1 MSNFDVRAMN
11 LNLLPAL
18 EALLVEGSVGAAA
31 RRLHVSQS
39 AMSHSL
45 AKLRAVFGDPL
56 LVPEGRGLVPTPRAV
71 QLLARVPRALDGL
84 AQAVTEPEPFDPKS
98 AQRTFRLATVD
109 YFELTML
116 PHVLSYL
123 AANAPGIGLEIERV
137 TPKAVASLASG
148 DIDLALL
155 GASFPG
161 APAGLRK
168 MTLYRDPFAVIAR
181 SDHPAIG
188 RKLDLATY
196 VALGHVLVSI
206 EGRRDGVVDRAL
218 AKLGKTRRVV
228 LRVPHF
234 VSAPLAVL
242 SSDCICTIARSVA
255 HRARELFGLRVM
267 APPLALEAAEVVAL
281 WPRRH
286 DGDPA
291 RRWFR
296 KLFVAGHAAPPN
308 IRALMRRERSGK
320 RAGSPP

>member
-1 MSNFDVRAMN
+1 MSEFDVRAMN

-31 RRLHVSQS
+31 RKLHVSQS

-45 AKLRAVFGDPL
+45 AKLRALFGDPL
-56 LVPEGRGLVPTPRAV
+56 FVSHGRGLAPTPRAA
-71 QLLARVPRALDGL
+71 QLLARVPGALDAL
-84 AQAVTEPEPFDPKS
+84 AQAVAVPEVFDPKS
-98 AQRTFRLATVD
+98 ANRTFRLATVD

-116 PHVLSYL
+116 PYALSYL
-123 AANAPGIGLEIERV
+123 AANAPGISLEIERF
-137 TPKAVASLASG
+137 TPKAIGSLASG
-148 DIDLALL
+148 DIDLALI

-161 APAGLRK
+161 SPAGLRK
-168 MTLYRDPFAVIAR
+168 LTLYSDPFAVIAR
-181 SDHPAIG
+181 SDHPSIG
-188 RKLDLATY
+188 RRIDLATY
-196 VALGHVLVSI
+196 LELGHVLVSI
-206 EGRRDGVVDRAL
+206 EGRREGVVDRAL
-218 AKLGKTRRVV
+218 AKLGKARRVT

-242 SSDCICTIARSVA
+242 ASDCICTIASSVA

-267 APPLALEAAEVVAL
+267 EPPLELEAASIVAL

-296 KLFVAGHAAPPN
+296 ELFTTGHAAPPN
-308 IRALMRRERSGK
+308 IRLLMRRER
-320 RAGSPP
+320 RRRM